1 MGAFSFRLVPG
12 EEDVRIPVAVVG
24 KLMVNVQSL
33 LSHIG
38 RYLVT
43 DELSLQGTIS
53 KNFLSRFMLC
63 VDDTDGVISSSVDL
77 RYEYSGTFLDDALAV
92 LIKIMDIACSS
103 SPKDISDIIRSP
115 RHMVSI
121 KNDLVKTFRDLE
133 DFELVYGID
142 EDLRTFNCN
151 SDALGEVIGLS
162 FENAVG
168 VICKDQEGS
177 ICLFNRDSYIPL
189 TLDDT
194 LSEDEIAQY
203 LKKEVCVVSG
213 TVVRGKDCLIKEIT
227 NVCAVSELPYLAF
240 DRIISAERDFKL
252 TEPIVANLN
261 FDRNSHTWILSSD
274 LLGVSVSKHDWDV
287 AVTEFHDH
295 IVFLW
300 EIYAEESKED
310 LSDEEIEIR
319 DRVLSLK
326 PLHVE
331 NK

>member
-1 MGAFSFRLVPG
+1 MGAFNFKLVPG
-12 EEDVRIPVAVVG
+12 EEDARVPVAVVG
-24 KLMVNVQSL
+24 RLMVNIQSL

-53 KNFLSRFMLC
+53 KNFLPRFTLC
-63 VDDTDGVISSSVDL
+63 VDDTDGIISSSVDL

-103 SPKDISDIIRSP
+103 SPEDISDIIRNP
-115 RHMVSI
+115 RHMLRI
-121 KNDLVKTFRDLE
+121 KDDIIKTFRDLE

-151 SDALGEVIGLS
+151 SDALEEVTGLS
-162 FENAVG
+162 FENVVG
-168 VICKDQEGS
+168 VICKTQEGS
-177 ICLFNRDSYIPL
+177 ICLFNRNSNIPL
-189 TLDDT
+189 TLDDN
-194 LSEDEIAQY
+194 LSEDEITQY
-203 LKKEVCVVSG
+203 LTKEVCVVSG
-213 TVVRGKDCLIKEIT
+213 TVVRGNDCLIKEVT

-261 FDRNSHTWILSSD
+261 FDRNSHTWTLSSD
-274 LLGVSVSKHDWDV
+274 LLGVSVSKHDWDI

-300 EIYAEESKED
+300 EIYAEESNED

-326 PLHVE
+326 PLHAQ

>member
-1 MGAFSFRLVPG
+1 MGAFSFKLVPG
-12 EEDVRIPVAVVG
+12 EEDVRVPVATVG
-24 KLMVNVQSL
+24 RLMVNVQSL

-43 DELSLQGTIS
+43 DELSLQGAIP
-53 KNFLSRFMLC
+53 KNFLSRFVLC
-63 VDDTDGVISSSVDL
+63 VDDTDGIISSSVDL

-103 SPKDISDIIRSP
+103 SPKDISDIIHNP
-115 RHMVSI
+115 KHMI
-121 KNDLVKTFRDLE
+121 LIRDDLIKTFRDLE
-133 DFELVYGID
+133 EFELIYGID

-151 SDALGEVIGLS
+151 SDGLGEITGLS
-162 FENAVG
+162 FENVVG
-168 VICKDQEGS
+168 VVCRGPEGS
-177 ICLFNRDSYIPL
+177 IYLFNRSSKIPL
-189 TLDDT
+189 TLDNT

-213 TVVRGKDCLIKEIT
+213 TVDRSKDCMIREVT

-252 TEPIVANLN
+252 TEPIIANLN
-261 FDRNSHTWILSSD
+261 FDRNSNSWTLSSD
-274 LLGVSVSKHDWDV
+274 LLGVSVSKHDWDI

-300 EIYAEESKED
+300 EIYAEESKEE

-326 PLHVE
+326 PLHVQS
-331 NK
+331 K